1 MMRGEL
7 DMSIDRH
14 SAIERR
20 LHNNLDTW
28 LCNLYFEIKRLPRY
42 TEGQREYEVELQ
54 YSSGMLGYPQR
65 PDTSETAE
73 MALASVLPRAG
84 GTHSPPAHVRFKSE
98 GLAAQA
104 VSAPSSPNVARRRM
118 MGGQRGD
125 GDDQGTNSRRLSRML
140 MGLNME
146 VPKQQ
151 QHASAASILRRGGPG
166 SRRGRPTPLPPVI
179 DDREDGED
187 TEVSAE
193 VPPKADPPRPAS
205 PAVKEMDVDEGLVYR
220 VSQAG
225 PSHLYTGNML
235 QLQPGGKGKGAAAQK
250 SRPLSRA
257 EQLERHVYS
266 VRPQQLEMR
275 SDLDFHNKTAYIWR
289 QLAAELGPAQFKTSP
304 FWVSVLCLLLAF
316 WGRLYIHYVAQWLLL
331 MAIGIPVSEFDFHA
345 FTVALNYQR

>member
-84 GTHSPPAHVRFKSE
+84 GVHSPPAHVRFKSE
-98 GLAAQA
+98 SLAAQA
-104 VSAPSSPNVARRRM
+104 VSAPSSPGVSRRQM
-118 MGGQRGD
+118 TGGQRGD
-125 GDDQGTNSRRLSRML
+125 GDDQGTNTRRLSRML

-146 VPKQQ
+146 VPQQQ
-151 QHASAASILRRGGPG
+151 QHAPPASILRRGG
-166 SRRGRPTPLPPVI
+166 SRRGRPTPLAAVI
-179 DDREDGED
+179 DDREDTED
-187 TEVSAE
+187 MEATSPVPTVATFSAE
-193 VPPKADPPRPAS
+193 APPKADPPGPAS
-205 PAVKEMDVDEGLVYR
+205 PAMKEVDVDEGLVYR

-266 VRPQQLEMR
+266 VRPQQRPRRETLR
-275 SDLDFHNKTAYIWR
+275 I
-289 QLAAELGPAQFKTSP
+289 SP
-304 FWVSVLCLLLAF
+304 
-316 WGRLYIHYVAQWLLL
+316 
-331 MAIGIPVSEFDFHA
+331 
-345 FTVALNYQR
+345 YQS